1 MIQIAD
7 HQLSGTTFRNAADQG
22 GVLVDPIG
30 VLVHYTGGP
39 RAASAIDRLTTKDED
54 YLSAHLVIDRD
65 GSATQLVRF
74 DRQAYH
80 AGESSWIRG
89 GVPRRCNTRFFGI
102 ELVNPGYARDGV
114 RPPWPTIHAA
124 HYHGGPFRDWFLY
137 TEPQIARLR
146 EVLVALF
153 DHYQGLRWIL
163 GHEDVSPGRKQDPG
177 PAFPWH
183 LIAGLISGSHTAQ
196 PTYRPVPLAKL

>member
-1 MIQIAD
+1 MITD
-7 HQLSGTTFRNAADQG
+7 HQLDGVPFRQAADQG

-30 VLVHYTGGP
+30 VLVHYTGGVREAP
-39 RAASAIDRLTTKDED
+39 ALDRLTTKDED
-54 YLSAHLVIDRD
+54 YLSAHLVIARD

-89 GVPRRCNTRFFGI
+89 GVPRRCNSRFFGI

-114 RPPWPTIHAA
+114 RPPWPTVRAA
-124 HYHGGPFRDWFLY
+124 HPMGGPVRDWYQY

-146 EVLVALF
+146 EVLAALF
-153 DHYQGLRWIL
+153 HHYQGLRWIL

-183 LIAGLISGSHTAQ
+183 LIAGAVSGSQLAQ
-196 PTYRPVPLAKL
+196 LNPRPVPVVS